1 MKLKEIII
9 LILILAIASCSKEK
23 DNPFDPN
30 SDVDFSPTNIIATIV
45 SPYVIKLQWDISST
59 SIDGFKIDKKTG
71 SGTWETDI
79 ALNLGNTT
87 TSWIDF
93 NCQPNTEYVYKIY
106 AIAGSNTS
114 DSKTVTKTT
123 PVGNPTGTLT
133 DSRDGR
139 TYKWV
144 KIGNQTWM
152 AENLAYIP
160 YVCPP
165 TDNCGIWV
173 FGYNGN
179 QVTEATALDYYSR
192 YGCLYG
198 WETANTIAPNGWHLP
213 SQEEWYELINYCG
226 GGNTALLKLMAAGD
240 DDWGINSGYTNE
252 SGFSAL
258 PGGNKIYES
267 FSGSLAM
274 FWAAI
279 PEWAVNQGMSLQN
292 YMNFTNQ
299 GDCYFLYGGVDL
311 SVSSSYFD
319 RGGSVRLIKD

>member
-9 LILILAIASCSKEK
+9 LILILSIASCSKEK

-45 SPYVIKLQWDISST
+45 SPYVIKLQWDISSP
-59 SIDGFKIDKKTG
+59 SIDGFKIDRKTG

-87 TSWIDF
+87 TSWTDF

-106 AIAGSNTS
+106 SIAGSNIS

-123 PVGNPTGTLT
+123 PAGNPTGTFT

-165 TDNCGIWV
+165 EDNCGVWV
-173 FGYNGN
+173 AHYNGTNVNDAKSQNGYN
-179 QVTEATALDYYSR
+179 
-192 YGCLYG
+192 YGCLYN
-198 WETANTIAPNGWHLP
+198 WNTAKNICPSGWHLP
-213 SQEEWYELINYCG
+213 SDDEWYQLINYLG
-226 GGNTALLKLMAAGD
+226 GSNIAGD
-240 DDWGINSGYTNE
+240 KMRETGTEHWAYYGSNLSTNE
-252 SGFSAL
+252 SGFTAFAGGYNNPSWLGFVALGSDAFFWTSTGHSTYAYNYHIGNSANVEQDYTQMEH
-258 PGGNKIYES
+258 GY
-267 FSGSLAM
+267 
-274 FWAAI
+274 
-279 PEWAVNQGMSLQN
+279 
-292 YMNFTNQ
+292 
-299 GDCYFLYGGVDL
+299 
-311 SVSSSYFD
+311 
-319 RGGSVRLIKD
+319 SVRCVKD